1 MLNILSKFKQTYVHE
16 PPPLLPIVEKKAP
29 SFKTYMYL
37 CVSTV
42 YHRPAPPP
50 LLSNRFLHVLS
61 AIILYD
67 EMLPEVGR
75 GVIFHETNLKLL
87 IL

>member
-1 MLNILSKFKQTYVHE
+1 MCVDGIS
-16 PPPLLPIVEKKAP
+16 P
-29 SFKTYMYL
+29 SG
-37 CVSTV
+37 
-42 YHRPAPPP
+42 PPP